1 MLKRETYLEKIRD
14 FYDSDLIKILVGI
27 RRCGKSV
34 ILEQIMEEL
43 KDRGI
48 DKSHIIY
55 INFEFIEFEDLT
67 DYKLLNKYIVEKIKD
82 DKLYYLFFDEIQNVE
97 NFEKVINSLRA
108 SKKVSIFITGS
119 NSRLLS
125 EELSTVLSGRYVNF
139 RINPLSYK
147 EVLELLGKEES
158 TDKIFEDYIKW
169 GSLPNRFEFK
179 REDSTKNYLYGVF
192 DSIILRDVVER
203 LKIRDIALFNLILQ
217 YIIDTIG
224 REFSAENIINFLKNE
239 GREVSTLTIYSYLD
253 ALCKALL
260 IRKVYRYD
268 IHGRAVLKTL
278 NKYYVTDLGIAQIK
292 NNKTEMD
299 KSYAIEN
306 IVYNELII
314 KGYDVYTGKTK
325 KGEID
330 FVATKPDKKIYIQVA
345 FSISNEDTKNREFG
359 AYKTIHDNYPKYV
372 ITLDRMTYE
381 YNGIKHINLIDF
393 LKKEGTTNE
402 SKSQES

>member
-1 MLKRETYLEKIRD
+1 MLKRELYLKRIRD
-14 FYDSDLIKILVGI
+14 FYDSDLVKILVGI
-27 RRCGKSV
+27 RRSGKSV
-34 ILEQIMEEL
+34 ILEQIIEEL
-43 KDRGI
+43 RNKGI
-48 DKSHIIY
+48 DIEHIIY
-55 INFEFIEFEDLT
+55 INFEFIEFEELT
-67 DYKLLNKYIVEKIKD
+67 DYKKLNKYIKDKIKD
-82 DKLYYLFFDEIQNVE
+82 NSMYYLFFDEIQNVD
-97 NFEKVINSLRA
+97 NFEKVVNSLRA
-108 SKKVSIFITGS
+108 SEKVSIFITGS

-125 EELSTVLSGRYVNF
+125 EELSTVLSGRYVSF

-147 EVLELLGKEES
+147 EVLQLQGKESNDE
-158 TDKIFEDYIKW
+158 IFNNYMKW

-179 REDSTKNYLYGVF
+179 NEESIKNYLYGVF

-203 LKIRDIALFNLILQ
+203 LKIRDTALFNLILQ

-268 IHGRAVLKTL
+268 IHGKAVLKTL

-292 NNKTEMD
+292 NNKTEID

-314 KGYDVYTGKTK
+314 KGYDVYTKKKK

-330 FVATKPDKKIYIQVA
+330 FVATKPNKKIYIQVA
-345 FSISNEDTKNREFG
+345 FSIPNEDTKIREFG
-359 AYKTIHDNYPKYV
+359 AYNVINDNYPKYV
-372 ITLDRMTYE
+372 ISLDKFTYE
-381 YNGIKHINLIDF
+381 YNGIKHVNLIDF
-393 LKKEGTTNE
+393 LLDDEF
-402 SKSQES
+402 

>member
-1 MLKRETYLEKIRD
+1 MLKRELYLSRIRD

-34 ILEQIMEEL
+34 ILQQIIEEL
-43 KDRGI
+43 RSRGI
-48 DKSHIIY
+48 DEKHIIY
-55 INFEFIEFEDLT
+55 INFEFIEYEELT
-67 DYKLLNKYIVEKIKD
+67 DYRKLNEYIKDKIKD
-82 DKLYYLFFDEIQNVE
+82 DLIYYLFFDEIQNVD
-97 NFEKVINSLRA
+97 NFEKVINYLRA
-108 SKKVSIFITGS
+108 SQKVSIFITGS

-125 EELSTVLSGRYVNF
+125 EELSTVLSGRYVSF
-139 RINPLSYK
+139 KINPLSYK
-147 EVLELLGKEES
+147 EVLELLGMKNS
-158 TDKIFEDYIKW
+158 TNEIFEDYMKW

-179 REDSTKNYLYGVF
+179 KEEAIKNYLYGVF

-203 LKIRDIALFNLILQ
+203 LKIRDISLFNLILQ

-224 REFSAENIINFLKNE
+224 REFSAENIMNFLKNE
-239 GREVSTLTIYSYLD
+239 GRDVSTLTIYSYVD

-268 IHGRAVLKTL
+268 VHGKAVLKTL

-292 NNKTEMD
+292 NNKTELD
-299 KSYAIEN
+299 KCYAIEN

-330 FVATKPDKKIYIQVA
+330 FVATKPNKKIYIQVA
-345 FSISNEDTKNREFG
+345 FSIPNEDTKIREFG
-359 AYKTIHDNYPKYV
+359 AYNVINDNYPKYV
-372 ITLDRMTYE
+372 ISLDKFTYE
-381 YNGIKHINLIDF
+381 YNGIKHVNLIDF
-393 LKKEGTTNE
+393 LLDDEF
-402 SKSQES
+402 

>member
-1 MLKRETYLEKIRD
+1 MLKRELYLKRIRD

-34 ILEQIMEEL
+34 ILEQIIEEL
-43 KDRGI
+43 KNKGI
-48 DKSHIIY
+48 NEDHIIY
-55 INFEFIEFEDLT
+55 VNFEFIEFEELT
-67 DYKLLNKYIVEKIKD
+67 DYKKLNNYIKEKIKD
-82 DKLYYLFFDEIQNVE
+82 SSMYYLFFDEIQNVE
-97 NFEKVINSLRA
+97 NFEKVVNSLRA
-108 SKKVSIFITGS
+108 SQKVSIFITGS

-125 EELSTVLSGRYVNF
+125 EELSTILSGRYVSF

-147 EVLELLGKEES
+147 EILQLKGIEKS
-158 TDKIFEDYIKW
+158 TDEAFRDFMKW
-169 GSLPNRFEFK
+169 GSLPNRFQFQNE
-179 REDSTKNYLYGVF
+179 EAIKNYLYGVL

-203 LKIRDIALFNLILQ
+203 LKIRDTSLFNLILQ

-239 GREVSTLTIYSYLD
+239 GREVSTLTIYSYIE

-268 IHGRAVLKTL
+268 VHGKAVLKTL

-292 NNKTEMD
+292 NNKTEID

-314 KGYDVYTGKTK
+314 KGYEVFTGKTK

-330 FVATKPDKKIYIQVA
+330 FVATKPNKKIYIQVA
-345 FSISNEDTKNREFG
+345 FSIPNEETKKREFG
-359 AYKTIHDNYPKYV
+359 AYDNINDNYTKYV
-372 ITLDRMTYE
+372 ISLDKITYE
-381 YNGIKHINLIDF
+381 YNGIKHVNLIDF
-393 LKKEGTTNE
+393 LLDDEF
-402 SKSQES
+402 

>member
-1 MLKRETYLEKIRD
+1 MLKRELYLKRIRD

-34 ILEQIMEEL
+34 ILEQIIGEL
-43 KDRGI
+43 KNKGI
-48 DKSHIIY
+48 NEDHIIY
-55 INFEFIEFEDLT
+55 VNFEFIEFEELT
-67 DYKLLNKYIVEKIKD
+67 DYKKLNNYIKEKIKD
-82 DKLYYLFFDEIQNVE
+82 SSMYYLFFDEIQNVDK
-97 NFEKVINSLRA
+97 FEKVVNSLRA
-108 SKKVSIFITGS
+108 SQKVSIFITGS

-125 EELSTVLSGRYVNF
+125 EELSTILSGRYVSF

-147 EVLELLGKEES
+147 EVLQLKCLEKS
-158 TDKIFEDYIKW
+158 TDETFQDFMKW
-169 GSLPNRFEFK
+169 GSLPNRFQFQNE
-179 REDSTKNYLYGVF
+179 EAIKNYLYGVF

-203 LKIRDIALFNLILQ
+203 LKIRDTSLFNLILQ

-239 GREVSTLTIYSYLD
+239 GREVSTLTIYSYIE

-268 IHGRAVLKTL
+268 VHGKAVLKTL

-292 NNKTEMD
+292 NSKTEID

-314 KGYDVYTGKTK
+314 KGYEVYTGKTR

-330 FVATKPDKKIYIQVA
+330 FVATKPNKKIYIQVA
-345 FSISNEDTKNREFG
+345 FSISNEETKKREFG
-359 AYKTIHDNYPKYV
+359 AYDNIRDNYPKYV
-372 ITLDRMTYE
+372 ITLDKFNFE

-393 LKKEGTTNE
+393 LLDDKF
-402 SKSQES
+402 

>member
-1 MLKRETYLEKIRD
+1 MLKRELYLEKIRD

-34 ILEQIMEEL
+34 ILEQIIQEL
-43 KDRGI
+43 KERNI
-48 DKSHIIY
+48 DENHIIY
-55 INFEFIEFEDLT
+55 VNFEFIEFEQLS
-67 DYKLLNKYIVEKIKD
+67 DYKKLNQYVKEKIID

-97 NFEKVINSLRA
+97 QFEKVINSLRA
-108 SKKVSIFITGS
+108 SQNVSIFITGS

-125 EELSTVLSGRYVNF
+125 EELSTVLSGRYVSF
-139 RINPLSYK
+139 KINPLSYK
-147 EVLELLGKEES
+147 EVLQLLGKKES
-158 TDKIFEDYIKW
+158 TKEIFENYMKW
-169 GSLPNRFEFK
+169 GSLPNRFEFQK
-179 REDSTKNYLYGVF
+179 EEAIKNYLYGVF

-203 LKIRDIALFNLILQ
+203 LKIRDTSLFNLILQ

-239 GREVSTLTIYSYLD
+239 GREVSTLTIYSYID
-253 ALCKALL
+253 ALCRALL

-268 IHGRAVLKTL
+268 IHGKAVLKTL

-292 NNKTEMD
+292 NNKTEID
-299 KSYAIEN
+299 KSYALEN

-330 FVATKPDKKIYIQVA
+330 FVATKPDKKIYVQVA
-345 FSISNEDTKNREFG
+345 FSIPNEDTKKREFG
-359 AYKTIHDNYPKYV
+359 AYDSIKDNYPKYV
-372 ITLDRMTYE
+372 ITLDNLSYE
-381 YNGIKHINLIDF
+381 FNGINHINLIDF
-393 LKKEGTTNE
+393 LLDDNF
-402 SKSQES
+402 

>member
-1 MLKRETYLEKIRD
+1 MLKREKYLEKIRD

-34 ILEQIMEEL
+34 ILEQIIKEL
-43 KDRGI
+43 KERKVDEN
-48 DKSHIIY
+48 HIIY
-55 INFEFIEFEDLT
+55 VNFEFIEFEQLT
-67 DYKLLNKYIVEKIKD
+67 DYKELNKYIKEKIKD

-97 NFEKVINSLRA
+97 QFEKVINSLRA

-125 EELSTVLSGRYVNF
+125 EELSTVLSGRYVSF
-139 RINPLSYK
+139 KINPLSYK
-147 EVLELLGKEES
+147 EVLELIGAKKS
-158 TDKIFEDYIKW
+158 TDEIFENYMKW

-179 REDSTKNYLYGVF
+179 KEEAIKNYLYGVF

-203 LKIRDIALFNLILQ
+203 LKIRDTALFNLILQ

-224 REFSAENIINFLKNE
+224 REFSAENIMNFLKNE

-268 IHGRAVLKTL
+268 IHGKAVLKTL

-292 NNKTEMD
+292 NNKTEID
-299 KSYAIEN
+299 KSYALEN
-306 IVYNELII
+306 IVYNELLI

-345 FSISNEDTKNREFG
+345 FSIPNEETKKREFG
-359 AYKTIHDNYPKYV
+359 AYNAINDNYPKYV
-372 ITLDRMTYE
+372 ITLDKMTYE
-381 YNGIKHINLIDF
+381 YDGIKHINLIDF
-393 LKKEGTTNE
+393 LLDDNF
-402 SKSQES
+402 

>member
-1 MLKRETYLEKIRD
+1 MLKRELYLNKIRD
-14 FYDSDLIKILVGI
+14 FYDSNLIKILVGI

-34 ILEQIMEEL
+34 ILEQIINEL
-43 KDRGI
+43 KEKGI
-48 DKSHIIY
+48 EENHIIY
-55 INFEFIEFEDLT
+55 INFEFIEFEELT
-67 DYKLLNKYIVEKIKD
+67 DYKKLNNYIKEKIKD
-82 DKLYYLFFDEIQNVE
+82 EKMYYLFFDEIQNVE
-97 NFEKVINSLRA
+97 KFEKVINSLRA
-108 SKKVSIFITGS
+108 SQKVSIFITGS

-125 EELSTVLSGRYVNF
+125 DELSTVLSGRYVSF
-139 RINPLSYK
+139 KINPLSYK
-147 EVLELLGKEES
+147 EVLKLKGMES
-158 TDKIFEDYIKW
+158 STNEIFEDYLKW
-169 GSLPNRFEFK
+169 GSLPNRFEFE
-179 REDSTKNYLYGVF
+179 REEAIKNYLYGVF

-239 GREVSTLTIYSYLD
+239 GRDVSTLTIYSYID
-253 ALCKALL
+253 ALCKAFL

-268 IHGRAVLKTL
+268 IHGKAVLKTL

-292 NNKTEMD
+292 NNKTEID

-330 FVATKPDKKIYIQVA
+330 FVATKPNKKIYIQVA
-345 FSISNEDTKNREFG
+345 FSIPNEDTKKREFG
-359 AYKTIHDNYPKYV
+359 AYNNINDNYDKYV
-372 ITLDRMTYE
+372 ISLDKLTYE
-381 YNGIKHINLIDF
+381 YNGIKHVNLIDF
-393 LKKEGTTNE
+393 LLDDDF
-402 SKSQES
+402 

>member
-1 MLKRETYLEKIRD
+1 MLKREKYLSQIRE

-34 ILEQIMEEL
+34 ILEQIMDEIR
-43 KDRGI
+43 KKGV

-55 INFEFIEFEDLT
+55 INFEFIEFEELA
-67 DYKLLNKYIVEKIKD
+67 DYKKLNEYIKDKIKD
-82 DKLYYLFFDEIQNVE
+82 DKIYYLFFDEIQNVDK
-97 NFEKVINSLRA
+97 FEKVVNSLRA
-108 SKKVSIFITGS
+108 SKNVSIFITGS

-125 EELSTVLSGRYVNF
+125 EELSTVLSGRYVSF
-139 RINPLSYK
+139 KINPLSYK
-147 EVLELLGKEES
+147 EVLELLKEKKSSDE
-158 TDKIFEDYIKW
+158 IFYDYMKW

-179 REDSTKNYLYGVF
+179 NEQAVKNYLYGVF

-203 LKIRDIALFNLILQ
+203 LKIRDTALFNLILQ

-239 GREVSTLTIYSYLD
+239 GRDVSTITIYSYID

-260 IRKVYRYD
+260 IKKVYRYD

-278 NKYYVTDLGIAQIK
+278 NKYYVTDLGIAPIK
-292 NNKTEMD
+292 NNKADID
-299 KSYAIEN
+299 KSYALEN
-306 IVYNELII
+306 IVFNELLI

-330 FVATKPDKKIYIQVA
+330 FVATKPDKKIYVQVA
-345 FSISNEDTKNREFG
+345 FSIPNEDTKKREFG
-359 AYKTIHDNYPKYV
+359 AYDSINDNYPKYV
-372 ITLDRMTYE
+372 ITLDKLNYE
-381 YNGIKHINLIDF
+381 YNGIKHINIIDF
-393 LKKEGTTNE
+393 LLDENF
-402 SKSQES
+402 

>member
-1 MLKRETYLEKIRD
+1 MLKREIYLKKIRD
-14 FYDSDLIKILVGI
+14 FYNSDLVKILVGI

-43 KDRGI
+43 KNKGI
-48 DKSHIIY
+48 EESHIIY
-55 INFEFIEFEDLT
+55 INFEFIEFEYLT
-67 DYKLLNKYIVEKIKD
+67 DYKELNKYIKEKIED
-82 DKLYYLFFDEIQNVE
+82 NELYYLFFDEIQNVD

-125 EELSTVLSGRYVNF
+125 EELSTVLSGRYVSF
-139 RINPLSYK
+139 KINPLSYK
-147 EVLELLGKEES
+147 EVLELLEENS
-158 TDKIFEDYIKW
+158 TDKIFEDYMKW

-179 REDSTKNYLYGVF
+179 KEDAIKNYLYGVF

-203 LKIRDIALFNLILQ
+203 LKIRDTILFNLILQ
-217 YIIDTIG
+217 YIVDTIG

-268 IHGRAVLKTL
+268 VHGKAVLKTL

-292 NNKTEMD
+292 NNKTEID

-345 FSISNEDTKNREFG
+345 FSIPNEDTKNREFG
-359 AYKTIHDNYPKYV
+359 AYNVINDNYPKYV
-372 ITLDRMTYE
+372 ITMDKLTYE

-393 LKKEGTTNE
+393 LLDDKEI
-402 SKSQES
+402 

>member
-1 MLKRETYLEKIRD
+1 MLKRELYLSRIRD

-34 ILEQIMEEL
+34 ILQQIIEEL
-43 KDRGI
+43 RSRGI
-48 DKSHIIY
+48 DEKHIIY
-55 INFEFIEFEDLT
+55 INFEFIEYEELT
-67 DYKLLNKYIVEKIKD
+67 DYRKLNEYIKDKIKD
-82 DKLYYLFFDEIQNVE
+82 GLIYYLFFDEIQNVD

-108 SKKVSIFITGS
+108 SQNVSIFITGS

-125 EELSTVLSGRYVNF
+125 EELSTVLSGRYVSF
-139 RINPLSYK
+139 KINPLSYK
-147 EVLELLGKEES
+147 EVLKLTGMKNS
-158 TDKIFEDYIKW
+158 TNEIFEDYMKW

-179 REDSTKNYLYGVF
+179 KEEAIKNYLYGVF

-203 LKIRDIALFNLILQ
+203 LKIRDISLFNLILQ

-224 REFSAENIINFLKNE
+224 REFSAENIMNFLKNE
-239 GREVSTLTIYSYLD
+239 GRDVSTLTIYSYVD

-268 IHGRAVLKTL
+268 VHGKAVLKTL

-292 NNKTEMD
+292 NNKTELD
-299 KSYAIEN
+299 KCYAIEN

-345 FSISNEDTKNREFG
+345 FSIPNEETKKREFG
-359 AYKTIHDNYPKYV
+359 AYDIIKDNYPKYV
-372 ITLDRMTYE
+372 ISLDNLTYE

-393 LKKEGTTNE
+393 LLDDEF
-402 SKSQES
+402 

>member
-67 DYKLLNKYIVEKIKD
+67 DYKLLNKYILEKIKD

-125 EELSTVLSGRYVNF
+125 EELSTVLSGRYVSF

-330 FVATKPDKKIYIQVA
+330 FVAKKPDKKIYIQVA

-393 LKKEGTTNE
+393 LLDENF
-402 SKSQES
+402 

>member
-1 MLKRETYLEKIRD
+1 MLKREIYLERIRD

-34 ILEQIMEEL
+34 ILEQIIQEL
-43 KDRGI
+43 KERNI
-48 DKSHIIY
+48 DESHIIY
-55 INFEFIEFEDLT
+55 VNFEFIEFEQLS
-67 DYKLLNKYIVEKIKD
+67 DYKKLNQYVKDKIND

-125 EELSTVLSGRYVNF
+125 EELSTVLSGRYVSF
-139 RINPLSYK
+139 KINPLSYK
-147 EVLELLGKEES
+147 EVLQLLGKKES
-158 TDKIFEDYIKW
+158 TKEIFENYVKW
-169 GSLPNRFEFK
+169 GSLPNRFEFQK
-179 REDSTKNYLYGVF
+179 EDAIKNYLYGVF

-203 LKIRDIALFNLILQ
+203 LKIRDTALFNLILQ

-268 IHGRAVLKTL
+268 IHGKAVLKTL

-292 NNKTEMD
+292 NNKTD
-299 KSYAIEN
+299 IDRSYALEN

-330 FVATKPDKKIYIQVA
+330 FVATKPEKKIYVQVA
-345 FSISNEDTKNREFG
+345 FSIPNEDTKNREFG
-359 AYKTIHDNYPKYV
+359 AYNVINDNYPKYV
-372 ITLDRMTYE
+372 ITLDNLSYE
-381 YNGIKHINLIDF
+381 LNGIKHINLIDF
-393 LKKEGTTNE
+393 LLDDNF
-402 SKSQES
+402 

>member
-1 MLKRETYLEKIRD
+1 MLKRELYLKRIRD

-34 ILEQIMEEL
+34 ILEQIIEEL
-43 KDRGI
+43 KNKGI
-48 DKSHIIY
+48 NEDHIIY
-55 INFEFIEFEDLT
+55 VNFEFIEFEELT
-67 DYKLLNKYIVEKIKD
+67 DYKKLNNYIKEKIKD
-82 DKLYYLFFDEIQNVE
+82 SSMYYIFFDEIQNVE
-97 NFEKVINSLRA
+97 NFEKVVNSLRA
-108 SKKVSIFITGS
+108 SQKVSIFITGS

-125 EELSTVLSGRYVNF
+125 EELSTILSGRYVSF

-147 EVLELLGKEES
+147 EVLQLKGIEKS
-158 TDKIFEDYIKW
+158 TDEAFQDFMKW
-169 GSLPNRFEFK
+169 GSLPNRFQFQNE
-179 REDSTKNYLYGVF
+179 EAIKNYLYGVF

-203 LKIRDIALFNLILQ
+203 LKIRDTALFNLILQ
-217 YIIDTIG
+217 YIIDTID

-239 GREVSTLTIYSYLD
+239 GREVSTLTIYSYIE

-268 IHGRAVLKTL
+268 VHGKAVLKTL

-292 NNKTEMD
+292 NNKTEID

-314 KGYDVYTGKTK
+314 KGYDVFTGKTK

-330 FVATKPDKKIYIQVA
+330 FVATKPNKKIYIQVA
-345 FSISNEDTKNREFG
+345 YSIPNEETKKREFG
-359 AYKTIHDNYPKYV
+359 AYDNINDNYPKYV
-372 ITLDRMTYE
+372 ISLDKITYE
-381 YNGIKHINLIDF
+381 YNGIKHVNLIDF
-393 LKKEGTTNE
+393 LLDDEF
-402 SKSQES
+402 

>member
-1 MLKRETYLEKIRD
+1 MLKRELYLKRIRD

-34 ILEQIMEEL
+34 ILEQIIGEL
-43 KDRGI
+43 KNKGI
-48 DKSHIIY
+48 NEDHIIY
-55 INFEFIEFEDLT
+55 VNFEFIEFEELT
-67 DYKLLNKYIVEKIKD
+67 DYKKLNNYIKEKIKD
-82 DKLYYLFFDEIQNVE
+82 SSMYYLFFDEIQNVE
-97 NFEKVINSLRA
+97 NFEKVVNSLRA
-108 SKKVSIFITGS
+108 SQKVSIFITGS

-125 EELSTVLSGRYVNF
+125 EELSTILSGRYVSF

-147 EVLELLGKEES
+147 EVLQLKCLEKS
-158 TDKIFEDYIKW
+158 TDEAFQDFMKW
-169 GSLPNRFEFK
+169 GSLPNRFQFQNE
-179 REDSTKNYLYGVF
+179 EAIKNYLYGVF

-203 LKIRDIALFNLILQ
+203 LKIRDTSLFNLILQ

-239 GREVSTLTIYSYLD
+239 GREVSTLTIYSYIE

-268 IHGRAVLKTL
+268 VHGKAVLKTL

-292 NNKTEMD
+292 NNKTEID

-314 KGYDVYTGKTK
+314 KGYDVFTGKTK

-330 FVATKPDKKIYIQVA
+330 FVATKPNKKIYIQVA
-345 FSISNEDTKNREFG
+345 FSIPNEETKKREFG
-359 AYKTIHDNYPKYV
+359 AYDNINDNYPKYV
-372 ITLDRMTYE
+372 ISLDKITYE
-381 YNGIKHINLIDF
+381 YNGIKHVNLIDF
-393 LKKEGTTNE
+393 LLDDEF
-402 SKSQES
+402 

>member
-1 MLKRETYLEKIRD
+1 MLKRELYLKRIRD
-14 FYDSDLIKILVGI
+14 FYDSDLVKILVGI
-27 RRCGKSV
+27 RRSGKSV
-34 ILEQIMEEL
+34 ILEQIIEEL
-43 KDRGI
+43 RNRGI
-48 DKSHIIY
+48 DIEHIIY
-55 INFEFIEFEDLT
+55 INFEFIEFEELT
-67 DYKLLNKYIVEKIKD
+67 DYKKLNKYIKDKIKD
-82 DKLYYLFFDEIQNVE
+82 NSMYYLFFDEIQNVD
-97 NFEKVINSLRA
+97 NFEKVVNSLRA
-108 SKKVSIFITGS
+108 SEKVSIFITGS

-125 EELSTVLSGRYVNF
+125 EELSTVLSGRYVSF

-147 EVLELLGKEES
+147 EVLQLQGKESNDE
-158 TDKIFEDYIKW
+158 IFNNYMKW

-179 REDSTKNYLYGVF
+179 NEESIKNYLYGVF

-203 LKIRDIALFNLILQ
+203 LKIRDTALFNLILQ

-268 IHGRAVLKTL
+268 IHGKAVLKTL

-292 NNKTEMD
+292 NNKIEID

-330 FVATKPDKKIYIQVA
+330 FVATKPNKKIYIQVA
-345 FSISNEDTKNREFG
+345 FSIPNEDTKIREFG
-359 AYKTIHDNYPKYV
+359 AYNVINDNYPKYV
-372 ITLDRMTYE
+372 ISLDKFTYE
-381 YNGIKHINLIDF
+381 YNGIKHVNLIDF
-393 LKKEGTTNE
+393 LLNDEF
-402 SKSQES
+402 

>member
-1 MLKRETYLEKIRD
+1 MLKRELYLSRIRD

-34 ILEQIMEEL
+34 ILQQIIEEL
-43 KDRGI
+43 RSRGI
-48 DKSHIIY
+48 DEKHIIY
-55 INFEFIEFEDLT
+55 INFEFIEYEELT
-67 DYKLLNKYIVEKIKD
+67 DYRKLNEYIKDKIKD
-82 DKLYYLFFDEIQNVE
+82 DLIYYLFFDEIQNVD

-108 SKKVSIFITGS
+108 SQKVSIFITGS

-125 EELSTVLSGRYVNF
+125 EELSTVLSGRYVSF
-139 RINPLSYK
+139 KINPLSYK
-147 EVLELLGKEES
+147 EVLKLTGMKNS
-158 TDKIFEDYIKW
+158 TNEIFEDYMKW

-179 REDSTKNYLYGVF
+179 KEEAIKNYLYGVF

-203 LKIRDIALFNLILQ
+203 LKIRDISLFNLILQ

-224 REFSAENIINFLKNE
+224 REFSAENIMNFLKNE
-239 GREVSTLTIYSYLD
+239 GRDVSTLTIYSYVD

-268 IHGRAVLKTL
+268 VHGKAVLKTL

-292 NNKTEMD
+292 NNKTELD
-299 KSYAIEN
+299 KCYAIEN

-325 KGEID
+325 RGEID

-345 FSISNEDTKNREFG
+345 FSIPNEETKKREFG
-359 AYKTIHDNYPKYV
+359 AYDIIKDNYPKYV
-372 ITLDRMTYE
+372 ISLDNLTYE

-393 LKKEGTTNE
+393 LLDDGF
-402 SKSQES
+402 

>member
-1 MLKRETYLEKIRD
+1 MLKREKYLERIRD

-34 ILEQIMEEL
+34 ILEQIIKEL
-43 KDRGI
+43 KERNVDE
-48 DKSHIIY
+48 SHIIY
-55 INFEFIEFEDLT
+55 VNFEFIEFEQLT
-67 DYKLLNKYIVEKIKD
+67 DYKELNKYVKEKIKD

-97 NFEKVINSLRA
+97 QFEKVINSLRA

-125 EELSTVLSGRYVNF
+125 EELSTVLSGRYVSF
-139 RINPLSYK
+139 KINPLSYK
-147 EVLELLGKEES
+147 EVLELLGAKKSNDE
-158 TDKIFEDYIKW
+158 IFENYMKW

-179 REDSTKNYLYGVF
+179 KEEAIKNYLYGVF

-203 LKIRDIALFNLILQ
+203 LKIRDTALFNLILQ

-224 REFSAENIINFLKNE
+224 REFSAENIMNFLKNE

-268 IHGRAVLKTL
+268 IHGKAVLKTL

-299 KSYAIEN
+299 KSYALEN
-306 IVYNELII
+306 IVYNELLI
-314 KGYDVYTGKTK
+314 KGYDVYTGKTR

-345 FSISNEDTKNREFG
+345 FSIPNEETKKREFG
-359 AYKTIHDNYPKYV
+359 AYNAINDNYPKYV
-372 ITLDRMTYE
+372 ITLDKMTYE
-381 YNGIKHINLIDF
+381 YNGIKHVNLIDF
-393 LKKEGTTNE
+393 LLDDNF
-402 SKSQES
+402 

>member
-1 MLKRETYLEKIRD
+1 MLKRELYLKRIRD

-34 ILEQIMEEL
+34 ILEQIIEEL
-43 KDRGI
+43 KNKGI
-48 DKSHIIY
+48 NEDHIIY
-55 INFEFIEFEDLT
+55 VNFEFIEFEELT
-67 DYKLLNKYIVEKIKD
+67 DYKKLNNYIKEKIKD
-82 DKLYYLFFDEIQNVE
+82 SSMYYIFFDEIQNVE
-97 NFEKVINSLRA
+97 NFEKVVNSLRA
-108 SKKVSIFITGS
+108 SQKVSIFITGS

-125 EELSTVLSGRYVNF
+125 EELSTILSGRYVSF

-147 EVLELLGKEES
+147 EILQLKCLEKS
-158 TDKIFEDYIKW
+158 TDEAFQDFMKW
-169 GSLPNRFEFK
+169 GSLPNRFQFQNE
-179 REDSTKNYLYGVF
+179 EAIKNYLYGVL

-203 LKIRDIALFNLILQ
+203 LKIRDTSLFNLILQ

-239 GREVSTLTIYSYLD
+239 GREVSTLTIYSYIE

-268 IHGRAVLKTL
+268 VHGKAVLKTL

-292 NNKTEMD
+292 NNKTEID

-314 KGYDVYTGKTK
+314 KGYEVFTGKTK

-330 FVATKPDKKIYIQVA
+330 SVATKPNKKIYIQVA
-345 FSISNEDTKNREFG
+345 FSIPNEETKKREFG
-359 AYKTIHDNYPKYV
+359 AYDNINDNYTKYV
-372 ITLDRMTYE
+372 ISLDKITYE
-381 YNGIKHINLIDF
+381 YNGIKHVNLIDF
-393 LKKEGTTNE
+393 LLDDEF
-402 SKSQES
+402 

>member
-1 MLKRETYLEKIRD
+1 MLKRELYLKRIRD

-34 ILEQIMEEL
+34 ILEQIIEEL
-43 KDRGI
+43 KNKGI
-48 DKSHIIY
+48 NEDHIIY
-55 INFEFIEFEDLT
+55 VNFEFIEFEELT
-67 DYKLLNKYIVEKIKD
+67 DYKKLNNYIKEKIKD
-82 DKLYYLFFDEIQNVE
+82 SSMYYLFFDEIQNVE
-97 NFEKVINSLRA
+97 NFEKVVNSLRA
-108 SKKVSIFITGS
+108 SQKVSIFITGS

-125 EELSTVLSGRYVNF
+125 EELSTILSGRYVSF

-147 EVLELLGKEES
+147 EVLQLKCLEKS
-158 TDKIFEDYIKW
+158 TDEAFQDFMKW
-169 GSLPNRFEFK
+169 GSLPNRFQFQNE
-179 REDSTKNYLYGVF
+179 EAIKNYLYGVF

-203 LKIRDIALFNLILQ
+203 LKIRDTSLFNLILQ

-239 GREVSTLTIYSYLD
+239 GREVSTLTIYSYIE

-268 IHGRAVLKTL
+268 VHGKAVLKTL

-292 NNKTEMD
+292 NNKTEID

-314 KGYDVYTGKTK
+314 KGYEVFTGKTK

-330 FVATKPDKKIYIQVA
+330 FVATKPNKKIYIQVA
-345 FSISNEDTKNREFG
+345 FSIPNEETKKREFG
-359 AYKTIHDNYPKYV
+359 AYDNINDNYTKYV
-372 ITLDRMTYE
+372 ISLDKITYE
-381 YNGIKHINLIDF
+381 YNGIKHVNLIDF
-393 LKKEGTTNE
+393 LLDDEF
-402 SKSQES
+402 

>member
-1 MLKRETYLEKIRD
+1 MLKRELYLSRIRD

-34 ILEQIMEEL
+34 ILQQIIEEL
-43 KDRGI
+43 RNRGI
-48 DKSHIIY
+48 DEKHIIY
-55 INFEFIEFEDLT
+55 INFEFIEFEELT
-67 DYKLLNKYIVEKIKD
+67 DYKKLNEYIKDKIKD
-82 DKLYYLFFDEIQNVE
+82 DLIYYLFFDEIQNVD

-108 SKKVSIFITGS
+108 SQNVSIFITGS

-125 EELSTVLSGRYVNF
+125 EELSTVLSGRYVSF
-139 RINPLSYK
+139 KINPLSYK
-147 EVLELLGKEES
+147 EVLKLTGMKNS
-158 TDKIFEDYIKW
+158 TNEIFEDYMKW

-179 REDSTKNYLYGVF
+179 KEEAIKNYLYGVF

-203 LKIRDIALFNLILQ
+203 LKIRDISLFNLILQ

-224 REFSAENIINFLKNE
+224 REFSAENIMNFLKNE
-239 GREVSTLTIYSYLD
+239 GRDVSTLTIYSYVD

-268 IHGRAVLKTL
+268 VHGKAVLKTL

-292 NNKTEMD
+292 NNKTELD
-299 KSYAIEN
+299 KCYAIEN

-345 FSISNEDTKNREFG
+345 FSIPNEETKKREFG
-359 AYKTIHDNYPKYV
+359 AYDIIKDNYPKYV
-372 ITLDRMTYE
+372 ISLDNLTYE

-393 LKKEGTTNE
+393 LLDDEF
-402 SKSQES
+402 